1 MAHEDLP
8 KIYCTTTVIIRNTKT
23 NKIYKDEAERDADIA
38 DPNTLTTAADITQD
52 VQVQV
57 SPKGL
62 NVLQKVMNQKNDRT
76 KILEVAQNY
85 NLNI

>member
-62 NVLQKVMNQKNDRT
+62 NVLQKVMNQKND
-76 KILEVAQNY
+76 KPKS
-85 NLNI
+85 

>member
-38 DPNTLTTAADITQD
+38 DPNTETTAEHIAQD
-52 VQVQV
+52 VKVEV

-62 NVLQKVMNQKNDRT
+62 NVLQKVMNQNND
-76 KILEVAQNY
+76 KPKS
-85 NLNI
+85 